1 MDGVTTAFEW
11 HVLTLACQERESS
24 WTRQDTLSIGAM
36 DELSRKVQR
45 ASTHIVCCV
54 AVDGAS
60 VKGHSAILDE
70 DAATLHP
77 EKEMSMQR
85 GDG

>member
-1 MDGVTTAFEW
+1 
-11 HVLTLACQERESS
+11 
-24 WTRQDTLSIGAM
+24 M

-45 ASTHIVCCV
+45 ASTHVVCCV

-60 VKGHSAILDE
+60 VKGHSAILDV
-70 DAATLHP
+70 DAPALHP
-77 EKEMSMQR
+77 EKEMSIQR